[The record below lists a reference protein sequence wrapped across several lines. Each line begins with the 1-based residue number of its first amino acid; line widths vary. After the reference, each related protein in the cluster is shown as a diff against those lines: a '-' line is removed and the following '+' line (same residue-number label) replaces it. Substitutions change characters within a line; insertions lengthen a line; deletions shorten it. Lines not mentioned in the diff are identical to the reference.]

1 MSLFNKV
8 TKTFQWGQH
17 TVTLETGEIARQST
31 GAVLVSMDDT
41 VVLATVVAKSEA
53 KAGQD
58 FFPLTVDYIE
68 KTYAAGKIPG
78 SFFKREGRPSE
89 LETLTSRLID
99 RPIRPLFPDGF
110 FNEVQVVVHVLS
122 LNPEVQAD
130 IAAMIGTSAALAISG
145 IPFNGP
151 IGAARVG
158 YINGEYVLNPGQTQ
172 LADSKMDLVV
182 AGTEAA
188 VLMVE
193 SEADQLSEEVMLG
206 AVVFGHDQGKIAINA
221 INELVR
227 DAGKAEWQWQAPAKN
242 EPFIA
247 KVTELADGPLRAA
260 YQIRSKQARTQA
272 CREVTANV
280 FAALKAEGIEFDK
293 VEVEGLL
300 FNIESAIVRGQI
312 LAGEPRIDGRDT
324 RTVRQIEIRTGVLPR
339 THGSALFTR
348 GETQALVAA
357 TLGTERD
364 AQRIDALAGDFE
376 DRFMLHYNMPPFAT
390 GETGRVGSPK
400 RREIGHGRLAKRALV
415 AVLPSKEEFPYTL
428 RVVSEI
434 TESNGSSSMAS
445 VCGGCLS
452 LMDAGVPLK
461 AHVAGIAMG
470 LIKEG
475 NRFAVLTD
483 ILGDEDHLGDMD
495 FKVAGTNGG
504 ITALQMDIKIQG
516 ITKEIMQVA
525 LAQAKEARLH
535 ILGRMVEAVGGAKE
549 EVSKFAPRLYTMKI
563 NPEKIRDVIGKG
575 GATIRALTEET
586 GCTIDIGED
595 GTITIASTEA
605 EKAEYAKKRIAE
617 ITAEAEVGKVYEG
630 PVTKILD
637 FGALINILPGKDGL
651 LHISQIAHQRVEK
664 VEDFLKEGQVVQVKV
679 LETDEKGRIKLS
691 MKALLERPEGMPEE
705 APRERFSRDR
715 DDRPRRDRE
724 DRPRRERSDRDD
736 RPRRDA
742 APAEGAA
749 DAPSAESSAAPA
761 AEPPKQPE

>member
-1 MSLFNKV
+1 MSIFTKA
-8 TKTFQWGQH
+8 TKTFTWGQH
-17 TVTLETGEIARQST
+17 TVTMETGEIARQST
-31 GAVLVSMDDT
+31 GAVLVNMDNT
-41 VVLATVVAKSEA
+41 VVLATVVAKTEA

-58 FFPLTVDYIE
+58 FFPLTVDYLE

-99 RPIRPLFPDGF
+99 RPIRPLFPEGF
-110 FNEVQVVVHVLS
+110 LNEVQVIIHVLS
-122 LNPEVQAD
+122 LNPDVQAD
-130 IAAMIGTSAALAISG
+130 IAALIGASAALAISG

-158 YINGEYVLNPGQTQ
+158 YINGAYVLNPSITQ
-172 LADSKMDLVV
+172 LTTSKMELVV

-206 AVVFGHDQGKIAINA
+206 AVVFGHDQGKVAINA
-221 INELVR
+221 INDLVR
-227 DAGKAEWQWQAPAKN
+227 QAGKPSWNWQAPAKN

-247 KVTELADGPLRAA
+247 KVQGLAEAPLRAA

-280 FAALKAEGIEFDK
+280 MAALKAEAAVFDK
-293 VEVEGLL
+293 AEVETLL
-300 FNIESAIVRGQI
+300 FDIEARIVRGQI

-324 RTVRQIEIRTGVLPR
+324 RTVRAIEIRNGVLPR
-339 THGSALFTR
+339 THGSSLFTR
-348 GETQALVAA
+348 GETQALVVA

-364 AQRIDALAGDFE
+364 AQRIDALAGEFE

-415 AVLPSKEEFPYTL
+415 AALPSKEDFPYTL

-445 VCGGCLS
+445 VCGGCLA
-452 LMDAGVPLK
+452 LMDAGVPMK

-470 LIKEG
+470 LIKDG

-495 FKVAGTNGG
+495 FKVAGTQGG

-535 ILGRMVEAVGGAKE
+535 ILAKMVEAVGGAKA
-549 EVSKFAPRLYTMKI
+549 EVSQFAPRLYTMKI
-563 NPEKIRDVIGKG
+563 NPEKIRDIIGKG

-595 GTITIASTEA
+595 GTITIASVDA
-605 EKAEYAKKRIAE
+605 DKAEFAKKRIAE
-617 ITAEAEVGKVYEG
+617 ITAEAEIGKVYEG

-637 FGALINILPGKDGL
+637 FGALVNILPGKDGL

-691 MKALLERPEGMPEE
+691 MKALIERPEGMAEE
-705 APRERFSRDR
+705 RYEPRGDRPPRRDR
-715 DDRPRRDRE
+715 DDRP
-724 DRPRRERSDRDD
+724 PRRDRDD

-749 DAPSAESSAAPA
+749 HDVTPQPA
-761 AEPPKQPE
+761 GEAPKQPE

>member
-1 MSLFNKV
+1 MTMFNKV

-17 TVTLETGEIARQST
+17 TVTMETGEIARQAT
-31 GAVLVSMDDT
+31 GAVLLDMDGT
-41 VVLATVVAKSEA
+41 VVLATVVGKSES

-58 FFPLTVDYIE
+58 FFPLTVDYSE
-68 KTYAAGKIPG
+68 KSYAAGKIPG

-89 LETLTSRLID
+89 LETLTCRLID
-99 RPIRPLFPDGF
+99 RPIRPLFPEGF
-110 FNEVQVVVHVLS
+110 YNEVQVIIHVVS

-130 IAAMIGTSAALAISG
+130 IASMIATSAALSISG

-158 YINGEYVLNPGQTQ
+158 YINGEYVLNPGQTALKNSQ
-172 LADSKMDLVV
+172 LDLVV

-193 SEADQLSEEVMLG
+193 SEADQLPEDVMLG
-206 AVVFGHDQGKIAINA
+206 AVVFGHTQGAIAINA
-221 INELVR
+221 IHELVR
-227 DAGKAEWQWQAPAKN
+227 DAGKPVWDWQAPARD
-242 EPFIA
+242 EELIA
-247 KVTELADGPLRAA
+247 KVGALASDKLAAA
-260 YQIRSKQARTQA
+260 YQIRNKQARTRA
-272 CREVTANV
+272 CREAYAVVMAD
-280 FAALKAEGIEFDK
+280 LKLDGVAFDS
-293 VEVEGLL
+293 VAVEGML
-300 FNIESAIVRGQI
+300 FDIEAKIVRSQI

-324 RTVRQIEIRTGVLPR
+324 RTVRAIEIRNSVLPR

-348 GETQALVAA
+348 GETQALVVT

-390 GETGRVGSPK
+390 GEAGRFGTPK

-415 AVLPSKEEFPYTL
+415 AVLPSKEDFPYTM
-428 RVVSEI
+428 RVVSEV

-470 LIKEG
+470 LIKEE

-495 FKVAGTNGG
+495 FKVAGTTSG

-525 LAQAKEARLH
+525 LAQAKEARMH
-535 ILGRMVEAVGGAKE
+535 ILGKMTEAMAVAKT
-549 EVSKFAPRLYTMKI
+549 EVSTFAPRLFTMKI

-575 GATIRALTEET
+575 GSVIRALTEET
-586 GCTIDIGED
+586 GTQINIDED
-595 GTITIASTEA
+595 GTITIASA
-605 EKAEYAKKRIAE
+605 DPAKAEEAKRRIE
-617 ITAEAEVGKVYEG
+617 QITAEVEIGKVYEG
-630 PVTKILD
+630 PVVKILD
-637 FGALINILPGKDGL
+637 FGALINLLPGKDGL
-651 LHISQIAHQRVEK
+651 LHISQIAHERVEK
-664 VEDFLKEGQVVQVKV
+664 VTDYLSEGQIVKV
-679 LETDEKGRIKLS
+679 KVMETDEKGRIKLS
-691 MKALLERPEGMPEE
+691 MKALLERPAQENRG
-705 APRERFSRDR
+705 
-715 DDRPRRDRE
+715 
-724 DRPRRERSDRDD
+724 
-736 RPRRDA
+736 
-742 APAEGAA
+742 
-749 DAPSAESSAAPA
+749 
-761 AEPPKQPE
+761 